1 MLLMMKDKPVL
12 ECDTKTKY
20 YKILNKDLLPLQIK
34 NKIKE
39 LTDYE
44 DNNLTVEQIREK
56 NDIANNNNNAII
68 HFLSSRVLNLD
79 RENAKKI
86 LNAFNLSQSQDDET
100 RAKIAITCKAVSMT
114 DCYWL
119 KIGDE
124 EINWNDI
131 NPKKVSLNKII
142 THIALKGSS
151 LTLQGKPLSP
161 ELTTQGACAKAW
173 IRENDN
179 TYLLKKSS
187 KNSNESDIE
196 IMVSNLLD
204 CFNIPHVKYTESFFE
219 NEKVSK
225 CKNMTTDDLSIISAE
240 DMYSYLNRSEQ
251 EDIINYAIS
260 KDPENFYK
268 MAVIDYLISN
278 SDRHMK
284 NWGFY
289 YSNDNNEI
297 IALHPLFDHN
307 NAFDIEDIKE
317 ESGGPSLLFQNKTK
331 KEVAEYAI
339 KKCNICCIKPI
350 NKDMFINNAMYESFM
365 TRAMELGLCI
375 EKQPTLLQKLHIQ
388 SFERYEMKIDI
399 NDDEEIYYQK
409 LNNKILKIKNNI
421 NQGGGT
427 GDTPNS
433 QIDKTEEYI

>member
-1 MLLMMKDKPVL
+1 
-12 ECDTKTKY
+12 
-20 YKILNKDLLPLQIK
+20 
-34 NKIKE
+34 
-39 LTDYE
+39 
-44 DNNLTVEQIREK
+44 
-56 NDIANNNNNAII
+56 
-68 HFLSSRVLNLD
+68 
-79 RENAKKI
+79 
-86 LNAFNLSQSQDDET
+86 
-100 RAKIAITCKAVSMT
+100 
-114 DCYWL
+114 
-119 KIGDE
+119 
-124 EINWNDI
+124 
-131 NPKKVSLNKII
+131 
-142 THIALKGSS
+142 
-151 LTLQGKPLSP
+151 
-161 ELTTQGACAKAW
+161 
-173 IRENDN
+173 
-179 TYLLKKSS
+179 
-187 KNSNESDIE
+187 
-196 IMVSNLLD
+196 
-204 CFNIPHVKYTESFFE
+204 
-219 NEKVSK
+219 
-225 CKNMTTDDLSIISAE
+225 MTTDDLSIISAE

-268 MAVIDYLISN
+268 MAVISN

-388 SFERYEMKIDI
+388 PFERYEMKIDI

-409 LNNKILKIKNNI
+409 LNNKIRKIKNNI
-421 NQGGGT
+421 NQGGE
-427 GDTPNS
+427 PE
-433 QIDKTEEYI
+433 IHLILK